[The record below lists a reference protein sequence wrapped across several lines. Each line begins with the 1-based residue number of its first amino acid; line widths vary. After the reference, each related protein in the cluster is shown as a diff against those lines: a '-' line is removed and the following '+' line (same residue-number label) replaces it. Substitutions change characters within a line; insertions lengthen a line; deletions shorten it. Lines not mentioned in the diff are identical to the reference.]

1 MAMALISKIIH
12 LNKIII
18 HMNCPLKTKISTI
31 KARDK
36 AARLLVMLVI
46 IVAMI
51 VIKMIVVMMV
61 I

>member
-46 IVAMI
+46 T
-51 VIKMIVVMMV
+51 VINND
-61 I
+61 